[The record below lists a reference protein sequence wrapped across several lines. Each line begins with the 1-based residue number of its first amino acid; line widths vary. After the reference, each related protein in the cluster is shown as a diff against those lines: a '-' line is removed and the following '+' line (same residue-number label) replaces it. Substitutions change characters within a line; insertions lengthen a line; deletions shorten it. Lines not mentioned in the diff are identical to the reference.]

1 MATKRGCTQCGTC
14 LNTCPVYNLIRRE
27 EVSPKAKQELLADAG
42 RKNTTLNWQRTLDL
56 SNFCASC
63 GRCFAVCPRHLSVPE
78 ALNRARAL
86 NPGWRQKFWKLWIN
100 GRRALWPAAKH
111 LAPLWPH
118 SLLPEKLACLQDS
131 ARAMAQPAKVE
142 PLIRLSADAG
152 RPLEGVTCAIFG
164 GCTAENLR
172 PQWISRTKALLTALG
187 ATIAEGRFGCCGGTF
202 EHAGLPDA
210 AAESARTN
218 IEIWRSLGKPV
229 MVTFCASCLHGLKSY
244 ADLPDVL
251 GEEERTT
258 WLNRVKPLSALLEK
272 VPFDVTGA
280 DDLAARAYYHSPCH
294 WLPGKDLDFRLLSRL
309 FPGLR
314 KGKSLC

>member
-27 EVSPKAKQELLADAG
+27 EVSPKAKQELLADAV
-42 RKNTTLNWQRTLDL
+42 RKNTTLNWQRTLNL

-131 ARAMAQPAKVE
+131 ARAMAQPAKVA
-142 PLIRLSADAG
+142 PSSASA
-152 RPLEGVTCAIFG
+152 PMPGVPSRASPVPYSEAALPKTCAPSG
-164 GCTAENLR
+164 
-172 PQWISRTKALLTALG
+172 
-187 ATIAEGRFGCCGGTF
+187 
-202 EHAGLPDA
+202 
-210 AAESARTN
+210 
-218 IEIWRSLGKPV
+218 
-229 MVTFCASCLHGLKSY
+229 
-244 ADLPDVL
+244 
-251 GEEERTT
+251 
-258 WLNRVKPLSALLEK
+258 
-272 VPFDVTGA
+272 
-280 DDLAARAYYHSPCH
+280 
-294 WLPGKDLDFRLLSRL
+294 
-309 FPGLR
+309 
-314 KGKSLC
+314 

>member
-27 EVSPKAKQELLADAG
+27 EVSPKAKQELLADAV
-42 RKNTTLNWQRTLDL
+42 RKNTTLNWQRTLNL

-131 ARAMAQPAKVE
+131 ARAMAQPAKVA

-152 RPLEGVTCAIFG
+152 RPLEASPVPYSEAALPKTCAPSG
-164 GCTAENLR
+164 
-172 PQWISRTKALLTALG
+172 
-187 ATIAEGRFGCCGGTF
+187 
-202 EHAGLPDA
+202 
-210 AAESARTN
+210 
-218 IEIWRSLGKPV
+218 
-229 MVTFCASCLHGLKSY
+229 
-244 ADLPDVL
+244 
-251 GEEERTT
+251 
-258 WLNRVKPLSALLEK
+258 
-272 VPFDVTGA
+272 
-280 DDLAARAYYHSPCH
+280 
-294 WLPGKDLDFRLLSRL
+294 
-309 FPGLR
+309 
-314 KGKSLC
+314 